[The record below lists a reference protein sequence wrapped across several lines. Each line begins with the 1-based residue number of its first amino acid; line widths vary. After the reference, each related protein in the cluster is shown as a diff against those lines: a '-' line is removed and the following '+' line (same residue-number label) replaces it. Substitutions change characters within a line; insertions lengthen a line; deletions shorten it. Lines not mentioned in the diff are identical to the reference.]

1 MGKEQK
7 DGGQQKSGNG
17 SSIPKADLTPG
28 RQVPPQGG
36 LAATSLV
43 FAHTPLGTYLL
54 HKAMAQD
61 LKKERQ
67 VDLSKMESILQEFLG
82 AFILLGYDM
91 ANDPVTLVYAP
102 DQKNAD
108 ALAAQLN
115 RYFYKCQNTI
125 QPKNNEGGL
134 ASWSQ

>member
-7 DGGQQKSGNG
+7 DGGQQESGKG
-17 SSIPKADLTPG
+17 SPKPKPDLTPG
-28 RQVPPQGG
+28 RQAPSQGG
-36 LAATSLV
+36 RAATSSA
-43 FAHTPLGTYLL
+43 FPHTPLGTYLL

-61 LKKERQ
+61 LKKEQ
-67 VDLSKMESILQEFLG
+67 HLDLAKLESILQEFLG

-91 ANDPVTLVYAP
+91 ANDPVTLVCAP

-125 QPKNNEGGL
+125 QPKNNEGGA

>member
-7 DGGQQKSGNG
+7 DGGQQESGKG
-17 SSIPKADLTPG
+17 IPKPKPDLTPG
-28 RQVPPQGG
+28 RQIPSQGVP
-36 LAATSLV
+36 AATSLA
-43 FAHTPLGTYLL
+43 FPHTPLGTYLL

-67 VDLSKMESILQEFLG
+67 VDLAKLETILQEFLG

-91 ANDPVTLVYAP
+91 ANDPVTLVCAP

-125 QPKNNEGGL
+125 QPKNNEGGA

>member
-7 DGGQQKSGNG
+7 DDRRQDPGKSTQK
-17 SSIPKADLTPG
+17 PKPDLTPG
-28 RQVPPQGG
+28 RTVPAGG
-36 LAATSLV
+36 EAPAANS
-43 FAHTPLGTYLL
+43 FSHSPLGIYLL

-67 VDLSKMESILQEFLG
+67 VDVAKLESILQEFLG
-82 AFILLGYDM
+82 SFILLGYDM
-91 ANDPVTLVYAP
+91 ANDPVTLVCAP

-115 RYFYKCQNTI
+115 RFFHQCQNTI
-125 QPKNNEGGL
+125 QPKNNEGGA